1 MSNQATI
8 STQESRKVVKGVII
22 GNYFLTQTQFA
33 AFFTKMLNET
43 EDQSIINWRTQLYNE
58 LCRLINNYTQ
68 LISNNPMLIYT
79 IWEDISLKY
88 FKNTKV
94 NILTATG
101 LENEKTTKIYGGTV
115 ESTFLSQT
123 SKNKET
129 TKLQTDID
137 KWDDTKEASKNIIA
151 EVAQNILINHYGNMK
166 NTIINKHPDEGDLA
180 TWEKFRGF
188 YNSNK
193 DYSSDNGSPS
203 YLTQVFGTKG
213 NYGQIFEAYIHHLA
227 HLHGWYLQIKDLKE
241 MNKDVK
247 RDEEKDYFLTNLHA
261 AKNWYSY
268 TRGGDVVIVDKNWEV
283 ITNVQIKG
291 SKNVVGSKKG
301 DNMIGN
307 PIARDTA
314 KNKYLIPWRDAL
326 EGKINVDTLYD
337 KLMNEAWIDDNVN
350 EIVNKVDEELIKKV
364 FNKIL
369 GKSNSNE

>member
-1 MSNQATI
+1 MSNQVTI

-33 AFFTKMLNET
+33 AFFDRMLNEQ

-58 LCRLINNYTQ
+58 LCGLINNYTQ

-137 KWDDTKEASKNIIA
+137 KWDDTKEANQNIIT

-166 NTIINKHPDEGDLA
+166 NTIINKHPDEEDLA

-193 DYSSDNGSPS
+193 YYSSKDDSPS

-247 RDEEKDYFLTNLHA
+247 KDEEKDYFLTNLHA

-268 TRGGDVVIVDKNWEV
+268 TRGGDVVIVDKNWEI

-291 SKNVVGSKKG
+291 SKNIVGSKKG

-350 EIVNKVDEELIKKV
+350 EIVKEVDKELIDKV

>member
-33 AFFTKMLNET
+33 AFFDRMLNET
-43 EDQSIINWRTQLYNE
+43 EDKSIIDWRTQLHEE
-58 LCRLINNYTQ
+58 LCNLIKNYSQ

-123 SKNKET
+123 SKNNET
-129 TKLQTDID
+129 TKLQTDIN
-137 KWDDTKEASKNIIA
+137 KWDDTKKANQNIIT

-166 NTIINKHPDEGDLA
+166 NTIVNKHPDEEDIT
-180 TWEKFRGF
+180 TWKKFRDF
-188 YNSNK
+188 YNSKK
-193 DYSSDNGSPS
+193 DYSSEDGSPS

-227 HLHGWYLQIKDLKE
+227 HLHGWYLQIKDLEE

-247 RDEEKDYFLTNLHA
+247 TDEEKDYFLTNLHA

-268 TRGGDVVIVDKNWEV
+268 TRGGDVVIVDKDWEV

-291 SKNVVGSKKG
+291 SKNIVGSKKG

-314 KNKYLIPWRDAL
+314 KNKYLVPWRDAL
-326 EGKINVDTLYD
+326 ERKISVDTLYD
-337 KLMNEAWIDDNVN
+337 KLMNESWIDDNVN
-350 EIVNKVDEELIKKV
+350 EIVDKIDEELIKKV